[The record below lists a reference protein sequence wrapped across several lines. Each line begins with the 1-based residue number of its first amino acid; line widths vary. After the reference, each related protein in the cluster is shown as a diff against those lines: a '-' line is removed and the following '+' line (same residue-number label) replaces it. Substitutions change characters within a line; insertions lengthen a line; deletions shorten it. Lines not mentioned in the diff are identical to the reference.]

1 MQGSDSGG
9 GRSGVA
15 RTLELMER
23 FVLIGQGLFYVATG
37 IWSLVSIG
45 SFQQVTG
52 PKVDTWL
59 VKTVGLLVIV
69 IGGVVALAGLRRRV
83 TPEVELLAAGSA
95 LGLTAIDAVYT
106 GKGRISKVY
115 LLDAAAEVAT
125 VAALAAAHRMDG
137 REVVAR
143 ADLGDA

>member
-1 MQGSDSGG
+1 
-9 GRSGVA
+9 
-15 RTLELMER
+15 MER

-37 IWSLVSIG
+37 VWSLVSIG

-95 LGLTAIDAVYT
+95 LGLTAIDAVYA